1 MNLSE
6 LFSFTNK
13 MADVVRIECFYVAN
27 SKEAYLVD
35 NLENINFMLDVSGT
49 NIKSSLEGYISTY
62 GGGEG
67 RWYNMVPCQCIAEIV
82 YKKESHKPIIK
93 NVVRFSMQQDNVW
106 YTTIPHNDLSEIDTN
121 IEEIVRNFESY
132 RNKTIEISGHLLLKG
147 SDATISS
154 SNQYQDPQNYTLKLI
169 NPYCEEIIESHF
181 TPDDLSPDYEE
192 MVKLTGRVD
201 YSSDGSLC
209 VTAVD
214 EWNVIY
220 SSATIHFT
228 GLGRCRYLEEKK
240 GFVS

>member
-1 MNLSE
+1 
-6 LFSFTNK
+6 
-13 MADVVRIECFYVAN
+13 
-27 SKEAYLVD
+27 
-35 NLENINFMLDVSGT
+35 
-49 NIKSSLEGYISTY
+49 
-62 GGGEG
+62 
-67 RWYNMVPCQCIAEIV
+67 
-82 YKKESHKPIIK
+82 
-93 NVVRFSMQQDNVW
+93 MQQDNVW